1 MLRQLSEC
9 LSYSGEMLDSSTPTG
24 TNAAQN
30 AAATGKSTGRAAS
43 GSVASANQENPVS
56 STREDAVTSRRE
68 DAAPLGLRERKKQQT
83 RQRIMNIALEL
94 CDKQGF
100 DATTVEQIANAADVS
115 PRTVNRY
122 FETKEDIVL
131 APILDFGQMVAE
143 KLREEPLGGNELR
156 ALCNA
161 YLRVIDDAA
170 SENSAVP
177 FCRFQQMQRVA
188 RDSPS
193 VNSRALEFADS
204 KSDAITAVL
213 AERLGTTQGALSVR
227 LLVSTWQMLCH
238 LAMDVHG
245 ELIMDGDPETAVRA
259 ARATLLDA
267 YAEFM
272 RVCAEPVTESAE

>member
-1 MLRQLSEC
+1 
-9 LSYSGEMLDSSTPTG
+9 MLDSSTPVG
-24 TNAAQN
+24 TNAAED
-30 AAATGKSTGRAAS
+30 AAATGNSTARATAGGLAS
-43 GSVASANQENPVS
+43 TEREGVVS
-56 STREDAVTSRRE
+56 TTRDNT
-68 DAAPLGLRERKKQQT
+68 APLGLRERKKQQT

-131 APILDFGQMVAE
+131 APVLDFGQMVAD
-143 KLREEPLGGNELR
+143 KLREEPRGGNELR

-161 YLRVIDDAA
+161 YLQVIDDAA
-170 SENSAVP
+170 TENSAVS
-177 FCRFQQMQRVA
+177 FCRFQQMQRIA

-204 KSDAITAVL
+204 KSAAITAVL
-213 AERLGTTQGALSVR
+213 AERLGTTQDALSVR
-227 LLVSTWQMLCH
+227 LIVSTWQMLCH
-238 LAMDVHG
+238 LAMDVHS
-245 ELIMDGDPETAVRA
+245 ELIMDCDPQIAVRA

-272 RVCAEPVTESAE
+272 RVCTEPPTESAE